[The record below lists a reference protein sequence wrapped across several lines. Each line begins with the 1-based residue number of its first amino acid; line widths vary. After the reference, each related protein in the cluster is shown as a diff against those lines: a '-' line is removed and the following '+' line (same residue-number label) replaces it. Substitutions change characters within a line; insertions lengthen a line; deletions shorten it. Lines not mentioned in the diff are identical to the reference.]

1 MQESYGNMKNILFPN
16 AFQLIGW
23 ILFVPSLIAGALI
36 YCEVISLSGMAATA
50 ANDLAIIGIA
60 VGGLF
65 ITCSKERIE
74 DEMVRSIRLSSLLNA
89 IYMNAIL
96 LVTCTVSLNGV
107 EFLEFAVLNLVLLPI
122 LFVCTFRLEIRRY
135 HKMCENEEQD

>member
-1 MQESYGNMKNILFPN
+1 
-16 AFQLIGW
+16 
-23 ILFVPSLIAGALI
+23 
-36 YCEVISLSGMAATA
+36 MAATA